1 MTLTSALAGA
11 SDAGASKGGA
21 AAGAGASAGAG
32 AADAAG
38 ADDAAGMSASIS
50 AALASTPLDAAV
62 LDEDALAGGISA
74 SVPEG
79 SPLLKSGSPGCENLA
94 VTVLHFD
101 LAVTAGQ
108 TEAKALLCAQ
118 GSFDNSQHHTS
129 KLPVL
134 HAGQGG
140 GPRRDVFLLNVTF
153 AGAGAICATAL
164 QRSTGMLVL
173 LKEDAHSDTVDA
185 SVSLALLALS
195 ELHTQSVLLSHPME

>member
-1 MTLTSALAGA
+1 MPLTSALAGA
-11 SDAGASKGGA
+11 SDAGASKGA

-32 AADAAG
+32 AADPAG

-101 LAVTAGQ
+101 QFTAG

-129 KLPVL
+129 KQLARL
-134 HAGQGG
+134 
-140 GPRRDVFLLNVTF
+140 
-153 AGAGAICATAL
+153 
-164 QRSTGMLVL
+164 
-173 LKEDAHSDTVDA
+173 SDFF
-185 SVSLALLALS
+185 S
-195 ELHTQSVLLSHPME
+195 E